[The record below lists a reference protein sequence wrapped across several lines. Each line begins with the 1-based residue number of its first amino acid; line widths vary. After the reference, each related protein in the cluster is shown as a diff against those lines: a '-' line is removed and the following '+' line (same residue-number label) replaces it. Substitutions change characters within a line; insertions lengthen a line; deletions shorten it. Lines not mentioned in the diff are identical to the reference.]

1 MKNSNIKKIFATI
14 LEPIAFG
21 LLALLFIIP
30 SITVVNLEPLT
41 KKLKDLDVLGVS
53 EKAEL
58 EIEIVGGSHQIF
70 SREKIKEDEE
80 GIFSYTTTITRR
92 DSDRYS
98 KPILVIKNNRNQET
112 TIEVYGHTDLPTK
125 SDISLIIDDQ
135 VYRLESPSGD
145 VTSHKILLT
154 PNGEYTVYLAIESFS
169 DVQFNEDFELEIKEL
184 E

>member
-1 MKNSNIKKIFATI
+1 MRNSNIKKIFTTI

-41 KKLKDLDVLGVS
+41 KKLKNLDVLGVS

-58 EIEIVGGSHQIF
+58 EIEIVGGTHQIF
-70 SREKIKEDEE
+70 SREKINKNEQ
-80 GIFSYTTTITRR
+80 GSYIYTTTITRR

-98 KPILVIKNNRNQET
+98 KPILVIKNNRNEESK
-112 TIEVYGHTDLPTK
+112 IEVYGHTNLPTK

-145 VTSHKILLT
+145 VTSHKILLA
-154 PNGEYTVYLAIESFS
+154 PNGEYTVFLAIESFS
-169 DVQFNEDFELEIKEL
+169 DVQFNEDFELEIREL

>member
-1 MKNSNIKKIFATI
+1 MRNSDIKKIFTTI

-30 SITVVNLEPLT
+30 SITVINLEPLT
-41 KKLKDLDVLGVS
+41 KAFKNLDVLGVS
-53 EKAEL
+53 EKAEI
-58 EIEIVGGSHQIF
+58 EIEIVGGTHQIF
-70 SREKIKEDEE
+70 SREKIKKNED
-80 GIFSYTTTITRR
+80 GVFSYTTTITRR

-98 KPILVIKNNRNQET
+98 KPILVIKNNKNVDSK
-112 TIEVYGHTDLPTK
+112 IEIYGHTNLPTK

-145 VTSHKILLT
+145 VTSHKILLA
-154 PNGEYTVYLAIESFS
+154 PNGEYTVYLAIETFS
-169 DVQFNEDFELEIKEL
+169 DVQFNEDFELEIREI

>member
-1 MKNSNIKKIFATI
+1 MINSNFKKIFTTI

-21 LLALLFIIP
+21 ILALLFILP
-30 SITVVNLEPLT
+30 TITVVNLEPLT
-41 KKLKDLDVLGVS
+41 KAFKNLDVLGVS

-58 EIEIVGGSHQIF
+58 EIEVVGGTHQIF
-70 SREKIKEDEE
+70 SREKLKEDEE
-80 GIFSYTTTITRR
+80 GVFSYTTIITRR

-98 KPILVIKNNRNQET
+98 KPILVIKNNRNEESK
-112 TIEVYGHTDLPTK
+112 IEVYGHTNLPTK

-145 VTSHKILLT
+145 VSSHKILLA
-154 PNGEYTVYLAIESFS
+154 PNGEYNVFLAIESFS
-169 DVQFNEDFELEIKEL
+169 DVQFNEEFELEIKEI